1 MEQQLSLNFNAK
13 PDNPKDPEI
22 CMKLSK
28 PLVILDLETTGIW
41 IEKDKIIEIAMIK
54 VFPDETRTTYSSYV
68 NPGMPIPPEV
78 TEVTG
83 IKDADVKDAPKFRD
97 ISSEV
102 FRFLEEADIGGFNVE
117 RFDLPLLERELT
129 ECGIKFEWS
138 KRSIYDA
145 QKVYHLH
152 NKRDL
157 TAAYEFYCGKE
168 LKDAHSA
175 LADTQATL
183 DVLIAQVA
191 KHGNGNDSVEALKEF
206 DYRKRTEF
214 FDSDRKLRWWNGELY
229 MMFGKYARKA
239 SLQEITKTDRPY
251 LEWILKQDFRE
262 DVKDVVEQA
271 LEGKFPQPP
280 QGAPVNLE

>member
-1 MEQQLSLNFNAK
+1 MEQQLSLDFNA
-13 PDNPKDPEI
+13 NTQHKDSERG
-22 CMKLSK
+22 MKLVN
-28 PLVILDLETTGIW
+28 PLVVLDLETTGVW
-41 IEKDKIIEIAMIK
+41 IEKDRIIEIAMIK
-54 VFPDETRTTYSSYV
+54 VFPDGTRTNYSSYV

-83 IKDADVKDAPKFRD
+83 IKNDDVKDAPKFRD
-97 ISSEV
+97 IAAEV
-102 FRFLEEADIGGFNVE
+102 FRFLEGADLGGFNVE

-183 DVLIAQVA
+183 DVLIAQVE
-191 KHGNGNDSVEALKEF
+191 KYGNGVVEGLKEF

-229 MMFGKYARKA
+229 MMFGKYARKV
-239 SLQEITKTDRPY
+239 SLQEIAKTDRPY

-262 DVKDVVEQA
+262 DVKDVIEQA

-280 QGAPVNLE
+280 EGTAPLTLE

>member
-1 MEQQLSLNFNAK
+1 MEQQLSLDFNA
-13 PDNPKDPEI
+13 NTQHKDSERG
-22 CMKLSK
+22 MKLVN
-28 PLVILDLETTGIW
+28 PLVVLDLETTGVW
-41 IEKDKIIEIAMIK
+41 IEKDRIIEIAMIK
-54 VFPDETRTTYSSYV
+54 VFPDGTRTTYSSYV

-83 IKDADVKDAPKFRD
+83 IKNDDVKDAPKFRD
-97 ISSEV
+97 IAAEV
-102 FRFLEEADIGGFNVE
+102 FRFLEGADLGGFNVE

-183 DVLIAQVA
+183 DVLIAQVE
-191 KHGNGNDSVEALKEF
+191 KYGNGVVEGLKEF

-239 SLQEITKTDRPY
+239 SLQEIAKTDRPY

-262 DVKDVVEQA
+262 DVKDVIEQA
-271 LEGKFPQPP
+271 LEGKFPQ
-280 QGAPVNLE
+280 APEGTAPLTLE